1 MSEFFIISIDGRK
14 RIIHNDVMMLIDALT
29 AKNEHNRRNAEVA
42 LKALE
47 PIMTE
52 GQDRIGVAISAIK
65 GILASK

>member
-29 AKNEHNRRNAEVA
+29 AKHEHSIRSAEVA
-42 LKALE
+42 LRALE

-52 GQDRIGVAISAIK
+52 GQDRIGIALSAIR
-65 GILASK
+65 GILATK